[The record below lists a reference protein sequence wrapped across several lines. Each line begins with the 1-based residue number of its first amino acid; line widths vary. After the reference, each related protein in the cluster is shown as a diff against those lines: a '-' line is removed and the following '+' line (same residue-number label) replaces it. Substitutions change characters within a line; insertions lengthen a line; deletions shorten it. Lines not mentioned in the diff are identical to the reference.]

1 MKEQNRLDLDQF
13 RQGWNAADERI
24 ADIGWASTEE
34 LSRLVSRY
42 TVHKR
47 RRTSAIAMS
56 ACLLVGITLLFQW
69 SQPISPTTARCLT
82 NQSGLDNSAVEAII
96 DEAWGE
102 INKNIASL

>member
-34 LSRLVSRY
+34 ITHLVSRCRAQE
-42 TVHKR
+42 R
-47 RRTSAIAMS
+47 RRTSVIAMS

-69 SQPISPTTARCLT
+69 LQPISPTTARCLT
-82 NQSGLDNSAVEAII
+82 NQSGLDNSAVEAIM